1 MKTISIISGVTAS
14 LLLVGCGG
22 ESFSDNQAVQSATK
36 TVGTG
41 YYVDAA
47 VAGIKYECGSQTGV
61 TDALGKFSFDKDDK
75 CTFTL
80 GDIVLREIDGTSLED
95 NVTILEDNK
104 EVAKLLQ
111 SFDKDGDASNGI
123 EILPEV
129 HEVMEE
135 QNINEVPK
143 DSNKLVELVDKVKEK
158 KPTEFAG
165 KVVTDEEVEAHL
177 DNTRKHLE
185 ERGQTTQYDVE
196 EAHTRS
202 RSDSREAGNEARE
215 NAGSN
220 AESTREEA
228 QSHVDSAPK
237 NEQEVKDNANSNREG
252 AREEA
257 RNTRDSDGEEGHNQA
272 RENLNLAPKNEQ
284 EVKDNADA
292 NRESVREE
300 ARNTR
305 DSDGE
310 EGHNQAIDQ
319 IDENTEEVEVKS
331 FALLDHDSFQEK
343 APFAKNE
350 ILITF
355 KEGMQES
362 EMFTALLEKAL
373 GKGKHHMK
381 KSSSIAVGHIESDD
395 MDTKQLEEI
404 LKKPEFAPYI
414 KAVTPNYIMHLT
426 TNDSSYKQ
434 QWAIENSGQTVNG
447 TVGTADA
454 DMDIAEAW
462 EKTTGSKEV
471 IVAVL
476 DTGVDY
482 THSDLAANMWSGNV
496 NHGYD
501 FAGDDTGAN
510 DDNPMPD
517 LPYDVNGHF
526 HGTHVAGIIG
536 AVANNN
542 AGVAGV
548 AQNVSI
554 MALKVFRPEGTG
566 YSSDILEALNY
577 VSQKIDEGEK
587 IVAINASYG
596 STEGSQSDI
605 VNDVIKELG
614 AKGVVFCAAAGNE
627 ASNNDELPTYPA
639 NYDAQNIITVA
650 ASDANDNLASFSNY
664 GQSVDVAAPGTNILS
679 TIPDNGY
686 AYAQGT
692 SMATPYVTGSIAL
705 LATAYPEATATELK
719 AMIINNVDVKTA
731 LNSKVATNGRVNIN
745 EALGKIGTPVS
756 NVAPI
761 ATNDSYVTLFGTA
774 KTLDILTN
782 DTDADKD
789 ELTIASFTQASNGKV
804 EQDNE
809 TLIYTPNDAFSG
821 EDSFTYVVTDGE
833 LNATATVSITV
844 NEEEVTNTAPVA
856 TDDSVKTAYET
867 AVEFDVL
874 SNDRD
879 AESDELTVKS
889 FTQTLNGALSLE
901 AGKFTYTPK
910 TSFSGTDSFEYIV
923 TDGIDEATG
932 KVTIEVKEE
941 VIADDNNG
949 SENNQTG
956 ESHQDGE
963 DMIKDGMQ
971 EAHEDANET
980 IEQNQENMDAVK
992 DEMQEAHE
1000 DANETREQ
1008 NQENVDDI
1016 KDDM

>member
-1 MKTISIISGVTAS
+1 MRKISIISGVTAS

-22 ESFSDNQAVQSATK
+22 ESSSVNKNVLGVTK
-36 TVGTG
+36 TVATG

-47 VAGIKYECGSQTGV
+47 VAGINYECGSQIGV
-61 TDALGKFSFDKDDK
+61 TDALGKFSFDKEDK
-75 CTFTL
+75 CTFSL
-80 GDIVLREIDGTSLED
+80 GDIVLREINGSSLED

-111 SFDKDGDASNGI
+111 SFDKDGDPSNGI

-135 QNINEVPK
+135 QNISEVPK
-143 DSNKLVELVDKVKEK
+143 DTKKLVELVDKVKEK
-158 KPTEFAG
+158 KPTEFKG
-165 KVVTDEEVEAHL
+165 KVVTDAEVEAHL
-177 DNTRKHLE
+177 NNTRKDLE
-185 ERGQTTQYDVE
+185 ARGKTTQYDVE
-196 EAHTRS
+196 ETHGQST
-202 RSDSREAGNEARE
+202 SDNRVRGEAQNEAGE
-215 NAGSN
+215 NAGSNAQSTQEEAQNNAAGENVGSN
-220 AESTREEA
+220 AESTREAA
-228 QSHVDSAPK
+228 QNNAGSASVH
-237 NEQEVKDNANSNREG
+237 EEEVKNNANSNRET

-257 RNTRDSDGEEGHNQA
+257 RNTRDSDGEEAHNQ
-272 RENLNLAPKNEQ
+272 
-284 EVKDNADA
+284 
-292 NRESVREE
+292 
-300 ARNTR
+300 
-305 DSDGE
+305 G
-310 EGHNQAIDQ
+310 IDHL
-319 IDENTEEVEVKS
+319 DENVEEVEAKS
-331 FALLDHDSFQEK
+331 FALLNNDSFLEK
-343 APFAKNE
+343 MPFAKSE

-355 KEGMQES
+355 KEGMQDN
-362 EMFTALLEKAL
+362 EMFKALLEKEL

-381 KSSSIAVGHIESDD
+381 TSSSIAVGHIESDD

-404 LKKPEFAPYI
+404 LKKPAFAPYI

-434 QWAIENSGQTVNG
+434 QWAIENSGQKVNG
-447 TVGTADA
+447 TTGTADA
-454 DMDIAEAW
+454 DMDIVEAW
-462 EKTTGSKEV
+462 GKTTGSKEV

-482 THSDLAANMWSGNV
+482 THSDLAANMWNGNV

-517 LPYDVNGHF
+517 LPYDVNAHF

-536 AVANNN
+536 AVANNS

-596 STEGSQSDI
+596 STGGSQSDI

-614 AKGVVFCAAAGNE
+614 EKGVVFCAAAGNE
-627 ASNNDELPTYPA
+627 ASNNDESPTYPA
-639 NYDAQNIITVA
+639 NYDAENIITVA

-705 LATAYPEATATELK
+705 LATAYPQATATELK
-719 AMIINNVDVKTA
+719 AMIVNNVDVKTA
-731 LNSKVATNGRVNIN
+731 LNTKVATNGRVNIN
-745 EALGKIGTPVS
+745 EALGKINTPVS

-774 KTLDILTN
+774 KTLNILTN

-789 ELTIASFTQASNGKV
+789 ELAIASFAQASNGRV

-833 LNATATVSITV
+833 LNATATVSISV
-844 NEEEVTNTAPVA
+844 KEEEVSNTAPVA

-867 AVEFDVL
+867 AVEFNVL
-874 SNDRD
+874 SNDSD
-879 AESDELTVKS
+879 AENNELTVKS
-889 FTQTLNGALSLE
+889 FTATLNGTLSLE
-901 AGKFTYTPK
+901 SGTFIYIPK
-910 TSFSGTDSFEYIV
+910 QSFSGTDSFEYVV
-923 TDGIDEATG
+923 TDGIDEVTG

-941 VIADDNNG
+941 VIIDDNNG

-963 DMIKDGMQ
+963 DMIKEGMQ
-971 EAHEDANET
+971 EAHEDANATRDGMQEVHEDANQT
-980 IEQNQENMDAVK
+980 REQEQENMDALR
-992 DEMQEAHE
+992 DGIQ
-1000 DANETREQ
+1000 DDDTNQTR
-1008 NQENVDDI
+1008 NSNSNGNRFR
-1016 KDDM
+1016 